1 MKNKRILIWIGVVT
15 ALVLIAST
23 VYLFCREETTQTTG
37 QTIVQ
42 KDDDPET
49 DKPKKKFT
57 ITNRMA
63 IVIDDI
69 GYDLSPLNEIL
80 LMDIPITIAIL
91 PYCQH
96 SKEAA
101 ERAMRKG
108 KEILLHLPMEPHGY
122 PEKDPGVGTLFL
134 GMKNEEIL
142 NQLEKDIDA
151 VPYISGVNNHM
162 GSRFMENEEKV
173 EIVFNCLK
181 RKNLFFLDSLT
192 TKKSKGR
199 QIAKK
204 IGERY
209 VSRDVFID
217 NDHDFGETYE
227 RLIQIIE
234 AKDRW
239 RSIIVTGHPYM
250 STIQAIREALPLF
263 EDKGITI
270 VPLSDL
276 VE

>member
-1 MKNKRILIWIGVVT
+1 VKNKRILIWIGVVT